1 MEDILECGCGLD
13 VHKESI
19 VACLLKGTPIAGNK
33 PEKEIQEFGT
43 QIKDL
48 IQLREWLRDRHCSY
62 VAMESTG
69 IYWQPIYA
77 VLVLTQSS
85 KVPFYQS

>member
-43 QIKDL
+43 QIEGFDPTARVVARPTLFLCCHGKHWDL
-48 IQLREWLRDRHCSY
+48 LATDLCGLGTIAQR
-62 VAMESTG
+62 
-69 IYWQPIYA
+69 
-77 VLVLTQSS
+77 
-85 KVPFYQS
+85 